1 MIPEKEPK
9 ESLIGFMSNKVK
21 SGGGINLAQ
30 GLPGF
35 PPPATLLDELH
46 QLTYDN
52 IHQYAPG
59 NGNARLVKCLQNH
72 YAEASVNE
80 DELLVVQGATE
91 AAALIFTYLN
101 RILPENKSCLAFD
114 PAYETYQQ
122 LPQIHNR
129 QYHSFDLNN
138 NLDIDFDALRDFI
151 WDKNTGIIF
160 INSPGNPLG
169 KVWTKEEF
177 DQLLHICEKH
187 GIYLIIDAVYRELV
201 FEKSYKAYIPIDRMN
216 KRVFYLNS
224 LSKLLSITGWRI
236 GYLICHSDHMMHIR
250 NIHDYTGLCAS
261 SILQEAAARYLE
273 KSDFGKD
280 YVLELRQKIASNLL
294 LAQKALK
301 KLGFEIPK
309 IEGGYFIWCRLP
321 DGFTNGYTFSI
332 DLYEKTKVAVVPGI
346 HFSEKAGNFIRINIA
361 REKEEIERALE
372 AIRGYISRKAK

>member
-1 MIPEKEPK
+1 MIPDKEPK

-35 PPPATLLDELH
+35 PPPAALLDELH
-46 QLTYDN
+46 HLTYEN

-59 NGNARLVKCLQNH
+59 NGNARLVKCLLKH
-72 YAEASVNE
+72 YTEASVNE
-80 DELLVVQGATE
+80 DELLVTQGATE
-91 AAALIFTYLN
+91 ASALVFTYLN

-129 QYHSFDLNN
+129 QYNAFPLNEG
-138 NLDIDFDALRDFI
+138 LDIDFHALNTYVQK
-151 WDKNTGIIF
+151 KNTGIIF

-169 KVWTKEEF
+169 KVWKKEEF
-177 DQLLHICEKH
+177 DQLLRICEKH

-201 FEKSYKAYIPIDRMN
+201 FQENSKAYIPLDPLN
-216 KRVFYLNS
+216 KQVFYLNS

-236 GYLICHSDHMMHIR
+236 GYLICHTDHMKHIR

-273 KSDFGKD
+273 KSDSGKT
-280 YVLELRQKIASNLL
+280 YVHGLRQKIASNLQ
-294 LAQKALK
+294 LAEKALK
-301 KLGFEIPK
+301 KLGFNIPK
-309 IEGGYFIWCRLP
+309 IEGGYFIWCQLP
-321 DGFTNGYTFSI
+321 DGFTDGYAFSI

-372 AIRGYISRKAK
+372 AIKNYLSNN